1 MKKTFFFFLIFYK
14 SIVIGQTV
22 LNSYPIDLKKYDES
36 NMIMNVENTTTHDVF
51 VFATNAT
58 NVTILKYNNALF
70 LVNEFTVP
78 RTNLENHSIIGYSF
92 SEDGNPT
99 LYWATDDYKSI
110 LVVKYYLEGKT
121 YKMLSYN
128 SPISSQFIIATFQ
141 KNNLFYIITKDLAT
155 PELIVYV
162 FKNGVVE
169 EKLFDFST
177 YAFQDRKTQR
187 ISFNQVITDNP
198 IEKIEL
204 DEYNPLFKSS
214 KKSKLYMFDEHIILT
229 LDHNPIKT
237 QVFDINLENNAITE
251 KTFTKSVI
259 NNPKKLGNSFLYN
272 DKIYQVNASQ
282 DELVFDIK
290 NYNSGETLKSFKV
303 IKSDTIRF
311 KSSPLLVQG
320 ENQRTRELKN
330 TSKFLQRL
338 SNLDIGISVF
348 KNSQNTLVT
357 LGGVPKIEKRYYT
370 VNDQLYTWD
379 FGSSAESV
387 FFEST
392 LNKDNEFVKFEQQ
405 PYAFDNINLFLEQ
418 NKKAILATT
427 LKFKDFYI
435 LGYYDSTT
443 KQYVMRKFTDGFPP
457 EESLNPIIN
466 KAVFSKSFPAD
477 KP

>member
-1 MKKTFFFFLIFYK
+1 MKKILFFFLIFHK
-14 SIVIGQTV
+14 SILIGQTV
-22 LNSYPIDLKKYDES
+22 LNSYPMDLKKYDEY

-51 VFATNAT
+51 VFATNAV
-58 NVTILKYNNALF
+58 NVTILKYNSALF
-70 LVNEFTVP
+70 LTEQFTVP

-110 LVVKYYLEGKT
+110 LVVKYYLETKT
-121 YKMLSYN
+121 YKMLSYS

-141 KNNLFYIITKDLAT
+141 KNNLFYMITKDLTT
-155 PELIVYV
+155 PALIVYV

-169 EKLFDFST
+169 EKLFDFSSFT
-177 YAFQDRKTQR
+177 FQDKKTKR
-187 ISFNQVITDNP
+187 ISFNQVVTENL

-204 DEYNPLFKSS
+204 NEYNPLFKSS
-214 KKSKLYMFDEHIILT
+214 KKSKLYMIDQHIILT
-229 LDHNPIKT
+229 LDHNPTQT
-237 QVFDINLENNAITE
+237 QVFDMNLENNDIAE
-251 KTFTKSVI
+251 KTFTQSVI
-259 NNPKKLGNSFLYN
+259 NNPKKISNSFLYN

-290 NYNSGETLKSFKV
+290 NYNSGETLKSYKV
-303 IKSDTIRF
+303 MKNDTIRF

-338 SNLDIGISVF
+338 SNLDAGISVF

-357 LGGVPKIEKRYYT
+357 LGGVPKIEKRFYT
-370 VNDQLYTWD
+370 VNDELYTWD

-387 FFEST
+387 FFETT

-405 PYAFDNINLFLEQ
+405 PYAFDNINQFLQQ
-418 NKKAILATT
+418 NKKAILPNI

-443 KQYVMRKFTDGFPP
+443 KQYLMRKFTDGFPP

-466 KAVFSKSFPAD
+466 KAVFSRSFPVD

>member
-1 MKKTFFFFLIFYK
+1 MKKILFFFLIFHK
-14 SIVIGQTV
+14 SILIGQTV
-22 LNSYPIDLKKYDES
+22 LNSYPMDLKKYDEY

-51 VFATNAT
+51 VFATNAV
-58 NVTILKYNNALF
+58 NVTILKYNSALF
-70 LVNEFTVP
+70 LTEQFTIP
-78 RTNLENHSIIGYSF
+78 RTNLENHSVIGYSF

-110 LVVKYYLEGKT
+110 LVVKYYLETKT

-141 KNNLFYIITKDLAT
+141 KNNLFYMITKDLTT
-155 PELIVYV
+155 PALIVYV

-169 EKLFDFST
+169 EKLFDFSS
-177 YAFQDRKTQR
+177 YAFQDKKTKR
-187 ISFNQVITDNP
+187 ISFNQVVTENL

-204 DEYNPLFKSS
+204 NEYNPLFKSS
-214 KKSKLYMFDEHIILT
+214 KKSKLYMFDQHIILT
-229 LDHNPIKT
+229 LDHNPTQT
-237 QVFDINLENNAITE
+237 QVFDINLENNDIVE
-251 KTFTKSVI
+251 KIFTQSVI
-259 NNPKKLGNSFLYN
+259 NNPKKISNSFLYN
-272 DKIYQVNASQ
+272 DKIYQVNASP

-290 NYNSGETLKSFKV
+290 NFNSGETLKSFKV
-303 IKSDTIRF
+303 TKNDTIRF

-338 SNLDIGISVF
+338 SNLDVGISVF

-405 PYAFDNINLFLEQ
+405 PYAFDNINQFLQQ
-418 NKKAILATT
+418 NKKAILPNI

-443 KQYVMRKFTDGFPP
+443 KQYLMRKFTDGFPP

-466 KAVFSKSFPAD
+466 KAVFSKPFKAD